1 MYLTSPRIRAF
12 NAVMET
18 GSFSAAATKLG
29 LSQPAITQAVRE
41 IEQAAKIT
49 LFERQGRGLVQTALC
64 AELYRLTSESERFAA
79 EAFRVLEQHAN
90 LETGKFRIGIGNSM
104 PGMALIREFRRRL
117 PGVQVQVELGSWA
130 TVLKAVM
137 EQRVDV
143 GVLPNVPDD
152 GRFVRKVCLK
162 QDVVAIVAED
172 SPLARSTQTHCA
184 ELLRHPLIFRTQTS
198 STQKVVDQG
207 FKSAKLSP
215 VPMMMLDTRDGVYE
229 AAANG
234 LGVGFMWEFGSSR
247 QDKVRKLRVI
257 EFEQGHPEHVF
268 HLSGRSSPLISA
280 FEAIQL

>member
-41 IEQAAKIT
+41 IEQAAKVT
-49 LFERQGRGLVQTALC
+49 LFQRQGRSLAQTALC
-64 AELYRLTSESERFAA
+64 AELYRFTA
-79 EAFRVLEQHAN
+79 EAERLAGEALRVLEQHAN

-130 TVLKAVM
+130 TILKAVV

-143 GVLPNVPDD
+143 GVLPNVPND
-152 GRFVRKVCLK
+152 GRFERKVCLK
-162 QDVVAIVAED
+162 QDVVAIVSEE
-172 SPLARSTQTHCA
+172 SPLARSTQTSCT
-184 ELLRHPLIFRTQTS
+184 ELLRYPLIFRTQSS

-207 FKSAKLSP
+207 FRSAKLTP
-215 VPMMMLDTRDGVYE
+215 VPMMVLDTRDGVYE

-247 QDKVRKLRVI
+247 EDKIRKIRVI

-268 HLSGRSSPLISA
+268 HLSGRTSPLITA